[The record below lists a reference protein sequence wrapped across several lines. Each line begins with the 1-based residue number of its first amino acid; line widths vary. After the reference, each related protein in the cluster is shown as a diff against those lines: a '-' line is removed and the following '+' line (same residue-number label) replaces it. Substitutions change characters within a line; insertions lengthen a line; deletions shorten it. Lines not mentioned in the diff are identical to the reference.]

1 VNVTVAAIPP
11 TVHIETP
18 VAASALSGVVAISGW
33 AVDNSSLVGTAISS
47 VQVLVD
53 GAFVGYAIGL
63 VVALSLVGLV
73 LALARRGAPQGWLR
87 KVTALA
93 VLGLYLWGVD
103 CAYHVSGAL
112 NRSSRWASIHC
123 LYSWPYVGVYFAEW
137 ATSHPKQPLGKT
149 LRQFR
154 GLMGM

>member
-1 VNVTVAAIPP
+1 MLLRVVLAFLAITAAVI
-11 TVHIETP
+11 
-18 VAASALSGVVAISGW
+18 LSGLTYYTLKGRSF
-33 AVDNSSLVGTAISS
+33 
-47 VQVLVD
+47 
-53 GAFVGYAIGL
+53 GAGSFAWLFQLSREQLAALGL
-63 VVALSLVGLV
+63 GVVVALSLVGLV

-93 VLGLYLWGVD
+93 VLGLYLWGAD

-123 LYSWPYVGVYFAEW
+123 LYSWPYVGVSFAEW